1 MLALAAGLAL
11 GALGHRSASPV
22 FGAIQ
27 DIAGPLGTAWVTV
40 LHAAVLPL
48 VITHLLAA
56 ITSARGNGAVG
67 SSGVRALLLF
77 VAMLLGAG
85 TVTLLVVPWLVRL
98 YSVDPA
104 VMASLARSVAVP
116 DAARTAAGGAA
127 ILADPVSGFLP
138 RNLFRAAAEGQVL
151 PLLLFTALF
160 GVAVTR
166 LPPEQRDPLAV
177 TFQGLA
183 AAMLQLVRWVLVLTP
198 LGVFSFIYAFALEA
212 GTGAIGP
219 LGVFVA
225 IQCTLLLLCTG
236 LLYPLSAWLGRTRAL
251 TFARAVAPA
260 QVVAVSTRS
269 STASLPALIEGA
281 RLWLRLPPVAIG
293 FLLPLA
299 NSVFKIN
306 RTVSSTA
313 KLFFLAHVFG
323 VPLGARTVAVFLLT
337 VLLMS
342 FGEVGVPG
350 GGTAFKTLPAYLA
363 AGLPIE
369 GIIILEAVD
378 TIPDVF
384 KTLLNVTGQMSAAT
398 LLSRSHRD
406 PSGEVLPALASA

>member
-1 MLALAAGLAL
+1 LLALAAGLAL

-22 FGAIQ
+22 FGAIEG
-27 DIAGPLGTAWVTV
+27 IAGPLGTAWVTV

-56 ITSARGNGAVG
+56 ITSARGSGAVG
-67 SSGVRALLLF
+67 SSGARAVLLF
-77 VAMLLGAG
+77 LAMLLGAG
-85 TVTLLVVPWLVRL
+85 AVTLLVVPWLVRL

-104 VMASLARSVAVP
+104 VMASLARSVTVP
-116 DAARTAAGGAA
+116 EGARTAASGAT

-166 LPPEQRDPLAV
+166 LPPEQRDPLAL
-177 TFQGLA
+177 TFQALA
-183 AAMLQLVRWVLVLTP
+183 AAMLLLVRWVLVLTP

-219 LGVFVA
+219 LGAFVA
-225 IQCTLLLLCTG
+225 IQCALLLLCTG
-236 LLYPLSAWLGRTRAL
+236 LLYPVSAYLGRTRAL

-281 RLWLRLPPVAIG
+281 RLWLRLPRWPSGSCFRWRTRCSGSTVPCPAPPSCSFSRTCSG
-293 FLLPLA
+293 FLSARGRSP
-299 NSVFKIN
+299 
-306 RTVSSTA
+306 SSC
-313 KLFFLAHVFG
+313 
-323 VPLGARTVAVFLLT
+323 
-337 VLLMS
+337 
-342 FGEVGVPG
+342 
-350 GGTAFKTLPAYLA
+350 
-363 AGLPIE
+363 
-369 GIIILEAVD
+369 
-378 TIPDVF
+378 
-384 KTLLNVTGQMSAAT
+384 
-398 LLSRSHRD
+398 SRWC
-406 PSGEVLPALASA
+406 